1 MYVSNSVVPD
11 MDELTHNI
19 SEWGGV
25 SVSSSHQ
32 MQQTQQSQQSHCS
45 HGSLIALMEEVRWIG
60 PGRQLQKQTWMM
72 FKLTQTLFQRFS
84 VKFQNPIP

>member
-1 MYVSNSVVPD
+1 MPGPPASIMYVSNSVVPD

-45 HGSLIALMEEVRWIG
+45 HGGSQMDWTWKTATETNMDDVQTNPNSIPEV
-60 PGRQLQKQTWMM
+60 
-72 FKLTQTLFQRFS
+72 
-84 VKFQNPIP
+84 